1 MQHWLKMVG
10 AANWPLPN
18 EWLADGGGRRTDLL
32 DRVRFSRSRRP
43 SGVRAGDRLVYYAA
57 KWQRYFAVVEVIS
70 TESYEEEAESR
81 WPLALDV
88 EAKLLVPKLSIA
100 PPVTDLNLRAGNYSV
115 RTQSHI
121 ALNREQYARAVAGL
135 AAVAS

>member
-1 MQHWLKMVG
+1 MGPDDLDDAEAAMQHWLKMVG

-70 TESYEEEAESR
+70 TE
-81 WPLALDV
+81 
-88 EAKLLVPKLSIA
+88 
-100 PPVTDLNLRAGNYSV
+100 
-115 RTQSHI
+115 
-121 ALNREQYARAVAGL
+121 
-135 AAVAS
+135 